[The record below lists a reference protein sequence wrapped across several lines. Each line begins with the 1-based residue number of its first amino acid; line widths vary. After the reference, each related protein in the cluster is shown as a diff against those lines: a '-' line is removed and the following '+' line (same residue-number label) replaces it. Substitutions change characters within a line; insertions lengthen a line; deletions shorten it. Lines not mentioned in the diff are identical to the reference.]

1 MLAGHANQGNG
12 MPPPPQQ
19 LDGANV
25 LYWATSRLGRF
36 HTIPHGADPAAA
48 DVISV
53 AAMAICRY
61 PDGGPYY
68 LFKCDRDWE
77 VVFDWDADGIDE
89 AQAIASQHVSG
100 EMIEWH
106 AAV

>member
-1 MLAGHANQGNG
+1 MLPGHTNQSNG
-12 MPPPPQQ
+12 MPPPPLQ

-25 LYWATSRLGRF
+25 LYWATSRLGLF
-36 HTIPHGADPAAA
+36 HTIPHGADPATG

-61 PDGGPYY
+61 VDGDRYY

-77 VVFDWDADGIDE
+77 VVFDWDAFSIDE
-89 AQAIASQHVSG
+89 AQDIASQHVGG

>member
-1 MLAGHANQGNG
+1 MLTTPATQGNG
-12 MPPPPQQ
+12 MPPPPQT

-36 HTIPHGADPAAA
+36 HTIPHGADPVAV

-61 PDGGPYY
+61 PNGGPYY

-77 VVFDWDADGIDE
+77 VVFDWDAESIDE
-89 AQAIASQHVSG
+89 AQAIAAQHVRG
-100 EMIEWH
+100 EKIEWH
-106 AAV
+106 SAV